1 MARVTKKRDVHW
13 PSLNQQG
20 PALADVPKLEKGEN
34 RIGIFKR
41 GRPSRQEPSEKPG
54 IYFFRNKRTKE
65 VDYVGETKNLKR
77 RKKQHLDSKTFKK
90 LDLEVHWFESK
101 EADGRSTS
109 RTRRQHE
116 SSKIDRHKPCL
127 NQRRGGGGRK
137 AR

>member
-34 RIGIFKR
+34 RMGIFKR
-41 GRPSRQEPSEKPG
+41 GRPSRQEPSDKPG
-54 IYFFRNKRTKE
+54 IYFFRNKRTKK

-77 RKKQHLDSKTFKK
+77 RKKQHLASKTFKK

-116 SSKIDRHKPCL
+116 SSKIDRHKPLL